1 MSSSDESGSD
11 RESHDDSSVGLSSFK
26 PLSSPKSTR
35 SFEVSTPASP
45 GFNFAHVSTTRRRR

>member
-26 PLSSPKSTR
+26 PLSSPKST
-35 SFEVSTPASP
+35 SD
-45 GFNFAHVSTTRRRR
+45 HVLSKFQLRPRFYDP